1 MTDILV
7 LEDLTVSDGN
17 KQILS
22 KLNLSLKD
30 RGLTVVMGPMG
41 AGKSTLTKF
50 LGGLLN
56 PDALNISFEL
66 AIYDSKSLGSGD
78 RPLLVPQK
86 VREKG
91 DADSKFLLRVAEIEA
106 ITNTSGKLL
115 CFDEP
120 SSGLSNEDG
129 AEIMRKLSQI
139 AQEKAVLVISHNTEQ
154 AREFSDYIA
163 LIAGGRVV
171 TFLPTAKFF
180 DMKSDAYATHFLET
194 GGLDVPFADTPI
206 HYLSPDIR
214 AIPDGFD
221 ESLGNPAIGSE
232 NWVVKDLLSLIS
244 LPVDA
249 KGNLIRT
256 SLAGLSPSRKVYH
269 IHIEK
274 VEVYGPNG
282 DIEKRFEWSGTDNQ
296 PERNLPL
303 AAKICHELDASIS
316 SGERI
321 TINTEF
327 GQHSGAA
334 ILGAYLILKK
344 FAPADAL
351 QFVAKK
357 FPTLHLG
364 MRLEQFLWD
373 MDIEFLTGTGL
384 E

>member
-106 ITNTSGKLL
+106 IANTSGKLL

-163 LIAGGRVV
+163 LIAG
-171 TFLPTAKFF
+171 
-180 DMKSDAYATHFLET
+180 
-194 GGLDVPFADTPI
+194 
-206 HYLSPDIR
+206 
-214 AIPDGFD
+214 
-221 ESLGNPAIGSE
+221 
-232 NWVVKDLLSLIS
+232 
-244 LPVDA
+244 
-249 KGNLIRT
+249 
-256 SLAGLSPSRKVYH
+256 
-269 IHIEK
+269 
-274 VEVYGPNG
+274 
-282 DIEKRFEWSGTDNQ
+282 
-296 PERNLPL
+296 
-303 AAKICHELDASIS
+303 
-316 SGERI
+316 
-321 TINTEF
+321 
-327 GQHSGAA
+327 
-334 ILGAYLILKK
+334 
-344 FAPADAL
+344 
-351 QFVAKK
+351 
-357 FPTLHLG
+357 
-364 MRLEQFLWD
+364 
-373 MDIEFLTGTGL
+373 
-384 E
+384 